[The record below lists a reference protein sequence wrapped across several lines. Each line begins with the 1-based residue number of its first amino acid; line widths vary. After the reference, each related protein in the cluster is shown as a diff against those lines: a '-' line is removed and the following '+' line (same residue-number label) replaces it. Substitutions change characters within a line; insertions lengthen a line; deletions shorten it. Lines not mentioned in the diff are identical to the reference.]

1 MADSELT
8 QLNIAKTEADK
19 AVATALSAKST
30 AIEQLGQLESQKRNL
45 LIAIN
50 RTQDEITFY
59 NTKIGDPRWSDQ
71 IGSFL
76 TKIDDLNRML
86 ATQESSFTTYN
97 IQIEQKNGEITNI
110 NDTIA
115 DARQSVEAATQN
127 IANAIQ
133 SADPTSTIKTP
144 EATNVGVNAPDNL
157 ISYSNPTN
165 IQDIVQ
171 PLAGSYGFGISS
183 QNFLNEFSSSGGST
197 VPPGAERVAEQPAK
211 AQFRVK
217 PDFRPRLLIP
227 MMYIDSKQT
236 SGPAPGVIKNSGGI
250 VFPYTPAIS
259 QDYKANY
266 ASVTP
271 QHSNYALYFYKNSSP
286 SEISLSAKFTVQDD
300 RDAHYFLSVIHI
312 LRSLIKMGFGTND
325 YNTGS
330 PPPVCRLYAYGAY
343 VFDNVPVALQSFS
356 LKLDDNI
363 DYFSL
368 SSTSDGDLIKQIFSG
383 ANMVPVLSTISM
395 SFIPM
400 YSRREMMNGGVKN
413 WLNGTSRTDG
423 LL

>member
-1 MADSELT
+1 MNSLNSTLEGLNVQIAYAKADINI
-8 QLNIAKTEADK
+8 LNERQEQDLLNAAYEAQ
-19 AVATALSAKST
+19 A
-30 AIEQLGQLESQKRNL
+30 
-45 LIAIN
+45 
-50 RTQDEITFY
+50 
-59 NTKIGDPRWSDQ
+59 
-71 IGSFL
+71 
-76 TKIDDLNRML
+76 
-86 ATQESSFTTYN
+86 
-97 IQIEQKNGEITNI
+97 
-110 NDTIA
+110 
-115 DARQSVEAATQN
+115 
-127 IANAIQ
+127 
-133 SADPTSTIKTP
+133 ADPTSTIKTP
-144 EATNVGVNAPDNL
+144 EATNLGFNAPDNL

-171 PLAGSYGFGISS
+171 PLAGSYGFGVSS
-183 QNFLNEFSSSGGST
+183 NNFLNDFSSSGGSK
-197 VPPGAERVAEQPAK
+197 VPPGAERVVEQPAK

-227 MMYIDSKQT
+227 MLYLDSKQT
-236 SGPAPGVIKNSGGI
+236 AGPAPGIIKNSGGI

-286 SEISLSAKFTVQDD
+286 SEISLSAKFTVQED

-312 LRSLIKMGFGTND
+312 LRSLIKMQFGTND
-325 YNTGS
+325 FNTGS

-343 VFDNVPVALQSFS
+343 VLDNVPVALQSFS

-368 SSTSDGDLIKQIFSG
+368 SSTSDGELIKQIFSG
-383 ANMVPVLSTISM
+383 ANMVPVISTISM

-413 WLNGTSRTDG
+413 WLNGTSRSEG

>member
-1 MADSELT
+1 MADSTSSALSDANSQLYTAIFSRNNVSDSIKEEEAAISFYKDQLVSVTPNSSAANNYKESIESSSAKLAELNAVLAGWDL
-8 QLNIAKTEADK
+8 QIDQAKIDIASIKAQEAD
-19 AVATALSAKST
+19 AL
-30 AIEQLGQLESQKRNL
+30 
-45 LIAIN
+45 
-50 RTQDEITFY
+50 
-59 NTKIGDPRWSDQ
+59 
-71 IGSFL
+71 
-76 TKIDDLNRML
+76 LN
-86 ATQESSFTTYN
+86 ASY
-97 IQIEQKNGEITNI
+97 
-110 NDTIA
+110 
-115 DARQSVEAATQN
+115 EAQA
-127 IANAIQ
+127 
-133 SADPTSTIKTP
+133 ADPTSTIKTP
-144 EATNVGVNAPDNL
+144 EATNLGFNTPDNL

-183 QNFLNEFSSSGGST
+183 QNFLNEFLSSGGSS

-211 AQFRVK
+211 AQFRGVK

-227 MMYIDSKQT
+227 TLYLDSNQT
-236 SGPAPGVIKNSGGI
+236 AGPAPGVIKNSGGI

-312 LRSLIKMGFGTND
+312 LRSLIKMRFGTND
-325 YNTGS
+325 VNTGS

>member
-1 MADSELT
+1 MADS
-8 QLNIAKTEADK
+8 ISS
-19 AVATALSAKST
+19 ALSDATSQLST
-30 AIEQLGQLESQKRNL
+30 AIFSRGNVSDAIKDEEATISFYQDQLVDINPNSTAANNFRESLQSSSTRLSELNATLAGWDLQIDQAKAEIESIKAQEADSLLNASYESQ
-45 LIAIN
+45 AA
-50 RTQDEITFY
+50 
-59 NTKIGDPRWSDQ
+59 DQ
-71 IGSFL
+71 
-76 TKIDDLNRML
+76 
-86 ATQESSFTTYN
+86 
-97 IQIEQKNGEITNI
+97 
-110 NDTIA
+110 
-115 DARQSVEAATQN
+115 
-127 IANAIQ
+127 
-133 SADPTSTIKTP
+133 TSTIKTP
-144 EATNVGVNAPDNL
+144 EATNLGFNQPDNL

-171 PLAGSYGFGISS
+171 PLADSYGFGVSS
-183 QNFLNEFSSSGGST
+183 QNFLTEFSSSGSLG
-197 VPPGAERVAEQPAK
+197 VPPGAERVIEQPAK
-211 AQFRVK
+211 VQFRGVK

-227 MMYIDSKQT
+227 MIYIDSKQT
-236 SGPAPGVIKNSGGI
+236 AGPAPGVIKNSGGV

-271 QHSNYALYFYKNSSP
+271 QHSNYSLYFYKNSSP

-300 RDAHYFLSVIHI
+300 SDAHYFLSVVHI
-312 LRSLIKMGFGTND
+312 LRSLIKMRFGTND
-325 YNTGS
+325 VNTGS

-356 LKLDDNI
+356 LKLDDNV

-368 SSTSDGDLIKQIFSG
+368 SSTSNGESIKQIFSG
-383 ANMVPVLSTISM
+383 ANMVPVISTISM

-413 WLNGTSRTDG
+413 WLNGTSRSEG